1 MATSKTAS
9 ASNNPNSTGTGTGAT
24 PQPSAALGD
33 TLSKN
38 IALAARVSAVICLV
52 GRRCHDRF
60 VAPTDAASS
69 HTRITTLEGLVHQT
83 LQASG
88 QWLFDPSDTTVSL
101 FRLKDGAETGKLP
114 KTAGERVKRPL
125 SQVLTEFAAL
135 PQTEAAQPQV
145 LMIDAHLLFED
156 PVAPRDHFFQ
166 DLQLLESLSRTLPPG
181 KLIALRCQVPAD
193 LPKALTKSPR
203 VKVINIPET
212 DRDERQAYAQMRA
225 APLAQACQITPE
237 DLARA
242 ISGYSEDWALN
253 QLDALLNVAQA
264 QGVTRLQDLE
274 ELATAVALGTTH
286 SPWAGQM
293 IRTAVRQAPQQLSQR
308 VLGQSQ
314 AINAVL
320 SRLRQSVSGLSGAH
334 QSRSSQAPRA
344 AFFFV
349 GPTGTGKTELA
360 KVMSEVVYGQE
371 QVLRFDC
378 GELREEH
385 AVARLIGAPPGYVG
399 HDSGGELTEG
409 IRKKPNSLVLMDEIE
424 KAAPRLL
431 DTFLG
436 VLDDGRLTS
445 GQGNTAYFGQSMIV
459 FTSNLG
465 MYEEMRTES
474 GVLTRSPRFGYD
486 TPFEEIQSA
495 VRSAVRDEFVNRLG
509 RPELLGRLGG
519 AQNIIVFDFLRDLH
533 GVTSKFIGNVAARC
547 ASNHNM
553 RLSVSEDVVEHI
565 ATSARN
571 DPEALLLGGRGLAQH
586 LERILVLPLSDFIFN
601 AEPTGHDVRA
611 EMGAD
616 GTRFVVA

>member
-1 MATSKTAS
+1 MVTSKPAGT
-9 ASNNPNSTGTGTGAT
+9 SNNAPSTGTGASPPT
-24 PQPSAALGD
+24 SAALAD

-60 VAPTDAASS
+60 VAPKEGASS
-69 HTRITTLEGLVHQT
+69 TTRITTVEGMVHQT

-88 QWLFDPSDTTVSL
+88 QWLFDPSDGTVSL
-101 FRLKDGAETGKLP
+101 FRLQEGAETGKLP
-114 KTAGERVKRPL
+114 KTPGERVKRAL
-125 SQVLTEFAAL
+125 SQVLTEFAAM
-135 PQTEAAQPQV
+135 PATDAAKPHV
-145 LMIDAHLLFED
+145 LLIDAHLLFED
-156 PVAPRDHFFQ
+156 PAAPRDHFFQ

-181 KLIALRCQVPAD
+181 MLLALRCQVPAD
-193 LPKALTKSPR
+193 LPTALTKAPR

-212 DRDERQAYAQMRA
+212 DRDERQAYAMLRA
-225 APLAQACQITPE
+225 AALAQACQTTPE
-237 DLARA
+237 DLARVV
-242 ISGYSEDWALN
+242 SGCSEDWALD

-264 QGVTRLQDLE
+264 QGVNRLQDLE

-293 IRTAVRQAPQQLSQR
+293 IRTAVRQAPEQLSQR
-308 VLGQSQ
+308 VLGQPQ
-314 AINAVL
+314 AIQAVV

-334 QSRSSQAPRA
+334 QSRSSQAPRTT
-344 AFFFV
+344 FFFA
-349 GPTGTGKTELA
+349 GPTGTGKTEIA
-360 KVMSEVVYGQE
+360 KATSEVVYGQE

-385 AVARLIGAPPGYVG
+385 AVSRLIGAPPGYVG

-445 GQGNTAYFGQSMIV
+445 GQGHTAYFGQSMIA

-465 MYEEMRTES
+465 MYEEVRLDDGS
-474 GVLTRSPRFGYD
+474 VTRRARFGYD
-486 TPFEEIQSA
+486 TPFEELQVA
-495 VRSAVRDEFVNRLG
+495 VRNAVRDEFVNRLG

-519 AQNIIVFDFLRDLH
+519 AQNIIVFDFLRDLP
-533 GVTSKFIGNVAARC
+533 GVTRKFLRNVAARC

-553 RLSVSEDVVEHI
+553 HLSVNDDLVEHI
-565 ATSARN
+565 AASARN

-586 LERILVLPLSDFIFN
+586 LERILVLPLCDFIFD
-601 AEPTGHDVRA
+601 AEPTGRAVKA

-616 GTRFVVA
+616 GARFTIS

>member
-1 MATSKTAS
+1 MATSTPTPTPTNAAS
-9 ASNNPNSTGTGTGAT
+9 
-24 PQPSAALGD
+24 QPSTALAD
-33 TLSKN
+33 TLRKN
-38 IALAARVSAVICLV
+38 IALASRVSPVICLI

-60 VAPTDAASS
+60 VAPAEGPAPT
-69 HTRITTLEGLVHQT
+69 TRITTLEGLVHQT

-88 QWLFDPSDTTVSL
+88 QWMFDPSDATVSL
-101 FRLKDGAETGKLP
+101 FRLQEGAQTGKLP
-114 KTAGERVKRPL
+114 KTAGERIKRAL

-135 PQTEAAQPQV
+135 PQTDVAQPQV

-156 PVAPRDHFFQ
+156 PAAPREHFFQ

-181 KLIALRCQVPAD
+181 KLIVLRCQGPAD
-193 LPKALTKSPR
+193 LPTALTKAPR
-203 VKVINIPET
+203 VRVINIPET
-212 DRDERQAYAQMRA
+212 DRDERQAYALLRA
-225 APLAQACQITPE
+225 APLAQACQTSTA
-237 DLARA
+237 DLARVV
-242 ISGYSEDWALN
+242 SGCSEDWPLG
-253 QLDALLNVAQA
+253 QLDALLSVAQA

-293 IRTAVRQAPQQLSQR
+293 IRTAVRQAPEQLSRR
-308 VLGQSQ
+308 VLGQPQ
-314 AINAVL
+314 AIDAVL

-344 AFFFV
+344 VFFFA

-360 KVMSEVVYGQE
+360 KSLSEVVYGQE

-445 GQGNTAYFGQSMIV
+445 GQGHTAYFGQSMIA

-465 MYEEMRTES
+465 MYEEIRLDN
-474 GVLTRSPRFGYD
+474 GNLTRRPRFGYE
-486 TPFEEIQSA
+486 TPFEDLQAA

-519 AQNIIVFDFLRDLH
+519 ADNIIVFDFLRDLH
-533 GVTSKFIGNVAARC
+533 GVSRKFIANVQARC

-553 RLSVSEDVVEHI
+553 RLSVTEDVIEHI
-565 ATSARN
+565 ATRARN
-571 DPEALLLGGRGLAQH
+571 DAEALLLGGRGLGQH
-586 LERILVLPLSDFIFN
+586 LERILVLPLSDFIFET
-601 AEPTGHDVRA
+601 EPTGRSVNA

-616 GTRFVVA
+616 GVRFVVT

>member
-1 MATSKTAS
+1 MTTSTNINAVS
-9 ASNNPNSTGTGTGAT
+9 
-24 PQPSAALGD
+24 QPSTALAD
-33 TLSKN
+33 TLKKN
-38 IALAARVSAVICLV
+38 IALASRVSPVICLI

-60 VAPTDAASS
+60 VSSTEDSAPTN
-69 HTRITTLEGLVHQT
+69 RISTLEGLVHQA
-83 LQASG
+83 LKASC
-88 QWLFDPSDTTVSL
+88 QWIFDPSDASVSL
-101 FRLKDGAETGKLP
+101 FRLQEGAQTGKLP
-114 KTAGERVKRPL
+114 NITGERIKRTF

-135 PQTEAAQPQV
+135 PQTDAAQPQV

-156 PVAPRDHFFQ
+156 PLAPREHFFQ
-166 DLQLLESLSRTLPPG
+166 DLQLLESLSRSLPSG
-181 KLIALRCQVPAD
+181 KLILLRCQVPAE
-193 LPKALTKSPR
+193 LPTALTKAPR
-203 VKVINIPET
+203 VRVINISET
-212 DRDERQAYAQMRA
+212 DRDERQAYALLRA
-225 APLAQACQITPE
+225 TPLAQACQTTTS
-237 DLARA
+237 DLARVV
-242 ISGYSEDWALN
+242 SGCSEDWPLV
-253 QLDALLNVAQA
+253 QLDALLSVAQA

-293 IRTAVRQAPQQLSQR
+293 IRAAVCQAPEQLSQR
-308 VLGQSQ
+308 VLGQQQ
-314 AINAVL
+314 AIDAVL

-334 QSRSSQAPRA
+334 QSRSSQAPRSV
-344 AFFFV
+344 FFFA
-349 GPTGTGKTELA
+349 GPTGSGKTELA
-360 KVMSEVVYGQE
+360 KAISEVVYGQE

-445 GQGNTAYFGQSMIV
+445 GQGHTAYFGQSMIA

-465 MYEEMRTES
+465 MYEEVRLEN
-474 GVLTRSPRFGYD
+474 GNVTRRPRFGYE
-486 TPFEEIQSA
+486 TPFEELQAA

-533 GVTSKFIGNVAARC
+533 GVTRKFIANVQARC
-547 ASNHNM
+547 ASNHNI
-553 RLSVSEDVVEHI
+553 RLSVSADVIEHI
-565 ATSARN
+565 ATTARN
-571 DPEALLLGGRGLAQH
+571 DAEALMLGGRGLAQH
-586 LERILVLPLSDFIFN
+586 LERILVLPLSDFIFES
-601 AEPTGHDVRA
+601 EPTGRAVNAEVGDNCVRF
-611 EMGAD
+611 
-616 GTRFVVA
+616 TVT